1 VTAPYTAAAAAALT
15 EAAQSE
21 DDFAGWLA
29 GVLAVAAARL
39 GSSGALTA
47 MRSGSWE
54 SALVDQLV
62 KGTVGYGDEY
72 LPGRSAEDDSENVTA
87 AAPDG
92 SATLSPAD
100 VLTVLGALRDGARW
114 NEQGHGDPATAA
126 RYRALARSLEAGR

>member
-1 VTAPYTAAAAAALT
+1 MTAPYTATAAAAVT
-15 EAAQSE
+15 EAAQAE

-62 KGTVGYGDEY
+62 KGTVGYDDEY
-72 LPGRSAEDDSENVTA
+72 LPSPDLPGPVSAV
-87 AAPDG
+87 APAG
-92 SATLSPAD
+92 QATLSAAD
-100 VLTVLGALRDGARW
+100 VLTVLGALRDGARR
-114 NEQGHGDPATAA
+114 NEQGHGEPATAA
-126 RYRALARSLEAGR
+126 RYRSLARSLGDDR